1 MDKILWPAII
11 RFNGDDELAFIVD
24 ETEWRSDADLYFHS
38 YADGDQFIDSKGRVY
53 GLTHD
58 PERGMVEIKQT
69 GERLTIDEFENWV
82 RNHLVVLN
90 QCCIAKFQISSF
102 DEGMKIIEQANAGNP
117 EVLLTNAG

>member
-53 GLTHD
+53 GLSHD
-58 PERGMVEIKQT
+58 PEYGMVEIKQT

>member
-11 RFNGDDELAFIVD
+11 RFNGDDELVFIVD
-24 ETEWRSDADLYFHS
+24 ETEWKSDADLYFHS

-53 GLTHD
+53 GLSHD
-58 PERGMVEIKQT
+58 PERGVVEVKQT
-69 GERLTIDEFENWV
+69 GGKLTIDEFENWV

-102 DEGMKIIEQANAGNP
+102 DEGMKIIQQANAGNP